1 MGTLQEFIAQVQDQ
15 ESKNISI
22 DFDGVMH
29 QHFGV
34 GDGTVSGD
42 IIAGA
47 KEAVIELAKSYRI
60 IIFTAKA
67 KPDRPLV
74 NGKTGTELVWE
85 WLEKHGIKQF
95 VTEITSEK
103 PRAVCYIDDKAIRFH
118 NWTQT
123 LEELKSFHTE
133 STRESA

>member
-1 MGTLQEFIAQVQDQ
+1 MDLQEFIQQVKDQ
-15 ESKNISI
+15 EQYNVSI
-22 DFDGVMH
+22 DFDGVIH

-47 KEAVIELAKSYRI
+47 KEALAKLSEKYRL

-85 WLEKHGIKQF
+85 WLEKHDIAKYIDH
-95 VTEITSEK
+95 ITCEK
-103 PRAVCYIDDKAIRFH
+103 PRAVCYIDDKAIRFES
-118 NWTQT
+118 WDQT
-123 LEELKSFHTE
+123 MGLIDTLHPDTNTISG
-133 STRESA
+133 